1 MINIIQNIYGT
12 SFIWERTMFSA
23 HIFDVKIGQN
33 LNKQLGTSHTYA
45 LENWYPINVAS
56 IKEVYDIIIKN
67 YYFNKE
73 INIILERK
81 LINYNILFWKD
92 FLNNNLIMLIE
103 PIDLNDI
110 IKIKLILQYKNNEET

>member
-1 MINIIQNIYGT
+1 
-12 SFIWERTMFSA
+12 MFSA